1 MQGGIYMKEII
12 YYVLSIIVVFGF
24 IGLIESA
31 MLFEKKQENAMH
43 VFSKETERKLW
54 KY

>member
-1 MQGGIYMKEII
+1 MKEVI
-12 YYVLSIIVVFGF
+12 YYVLSIVIVFGC

-31 MLFEKKQENAMH
+31 MLFEKKQEDTIH
-43 VFSKETERKLW
+43 VFSKKMRRNLW